1 MPLRHRR
8 ARHPHLLQTYA
19 EEAARLRKLAASV
32 TTIGLRARL
41 LEEAN
46 NQDRLGQEITRGS
59 AQPSRFR

>member
-8 ARHPHLLQTYA
+8 ARHLHLLQTHA
-19 EEAARLRKLAASV
+19 EEAARVRKLAASV

-41 LEEAN
+41 LEEAK
-46 NQDRLGQEITRGS
+46 NQDRLGQKITRGS